1 MRQSFGIKE
10 PVIPNEPVLH
20 VCWYEAD
27 AYARWA
33 GRRLPTEAE
42 WEKAARW
49 DPATGRSRRYP
60 WGDQEWTP
68 ERANLGQR
76 HLRPAPAGS
85 YPAGAAPSGARQ
97 LIGDVW
103 EWTSSDFLPYPGFTA
118 WPYKEYS
125 EVFFGPEY
133 KVLRGGA
140 FGVSA
145 GGLPRHVQ
153 ELGLPDQAAD
163 LRRLPHRPV
172 SDGRGQRRAAG
183 DGARLMCRHLAYLGP
198 PASLRSLLID
208 PPHSL
213 YRQAWAPRRQR
224 HGTVNADGFGVGWY
238 ADGDP
243 VPARYRR
250 GGPMWGDPSLPD
262 IARVTRSGAVLA
274 AVRSATA
281 GTAVGRAGG
290 RAVRRRT
297 LAVQPQR
304 ERSTAG
310 PRRRV
315 ALAVPAATT
324 GVPQPSAAAVLLS
337 LEAMVDSAFLWA
349 LVLQRLRAGSP
360 MAAAL
365 AGTIAAVEAA
375 GGTGRFNFLLTD
387 GLSIAATACGDTLWY
402 RASPGAVTVAS
413 EPDDDGPGWTEVP
426 DRHVLTATPALADVR
441 PLAEAAA
448 GPPPRR
454 VPPTDSDVS
463 TEGIFT

>member
-1 MRQSFGIKE
+1 
-10 PVIPNEPVLH
+10 
-20 VCWYEAD
+20 
-27 AYARWA
+27 
-33 GRRLPTEAE
+33 
-42 WEKAARW
+42 
-49 DPATGRSRRYP
+49 
-60 WGDQEWTP
+60 
-68 ERANLGQR
+68 
-76 HLRPAPAGS
+76 
-85 YPAGAAPSGARQ
+85 
-97 LIGDVW
+97 
-103 EWTSSDFLPYPGFTA
+103 
-118 WPYKEYS
+118 
-125 EVFFGPEY
+125 
-133 KVLRGGA
+133 
-140 FGVSA
+140 
-145 GGLPRHVQ
+145 
-153 ELGLPDQAAD
+153 
-163 LRRLPHRPV
+163 
-172 SDGRGQRRAAG
+172 
-183 DGARLMCRHLAYLGP
+183 MCRHLAYLGP

-281 GTAVGRAGG
+281 GTAVGE
-290 RAVRRRT
+290 
-297 LAVQPQR
+297 Q
-304 ERSTAG
+304 
-310 PRRRV
+310 
-315 ALAVPAATT
+315 
-324 GVPQPSAAAVLLS
+324 AAAPFGDGRWLFSHNGSLAGWPAVAEKIANAGVLVS

-375 GGTGRFNFLLTD
+375 GGTGRFNFLVTD
-387 GLSIAATACGDTLWY
+387 GLTVAATACGDTLWY

-426 DRHVLTATPALADVR
+426 DRHVLTATPALAEVR
-441 PLAEAAA
+441 PLAGATA

-463 TEGIFT
+463 TERILT